1 MSQRIDAFKQSPEL
15 IQKLADFGTSVDDCG
30 IEKTILLLV
39 SIRASQMNGCAFCL
53 DMHVKEAK
61 LNGERELRLYHLP
74 AWRES
79 TLFAPRERAALAW
92 TEALTKLGDLGVSD
106 EIYQRVV
113 AHYSEK
119 ELSDLTFAVMSINA
133 WNRLNIAFRKV
144 PGSADAAF
152 GLDKANLR

>member
-1 MSQRIDAFKQSPEL
+1 MIQRIDAFKQSSEL
-15 IQKLADFGTSVDDCG
+15 VQKLVEFSTAVDACG
-30 IEKTILLLV
+30 IEKTVLLLV

-92 TEALTKLGDLGVSD
+92 TEALTKFGDLGVSD

-113 AHYSEK
+113 AHFSEK

-133 WNRLNIAFRKV
+133 WNRLNIAFRKI

>member
-15 IQKLADFGTSVDDCG
+15 IQKLVEFSTAVDDCG

-61 LNGERELRLYHLP
+61 LHGERELRLYHLP

-92 TEALTKLGDLGVSD
+92 TEALTKLGELGVSD
-106 EIYQRVV
+106 ELYQRVV
-113 AHYSEK
+113 EHYSDK

-133 WNRLNIAFRKV
+133 WNRLNVAFRKA
-144 PGSADAAF
+144 PGSADAVY

>member
-1 MSQRIDAFKQSPEL
+1 MNPRIDAFAQSPEL
-15 IQKLADFGTSVDDCG
+15 IQKLAEFSTTVDDCG
-30 IEKTILLLV
+30 IDKTILLLV
-39 SIRASQMNGCAFCL
+39 SIRASQLNGCAFCL

-61 LNGERELRLYHLP
+61 LHGERELRLYHLP

-79 TLFAPRERAALAW
+79 PLFEPRERAALAW
-92 TEALTKLGDLGVSD
+92 TEALTKLGEHGVPD

-113 AHYSEK
+113 EHYSDK
-119 ELSDLTFAVMSINA
+119 ELSDLTFVVMSINA

-144 PGSADAAF
+144 PGSVDAAY

>member
-1 MSQRIDAFKQSPEL
+1 MSQRIDAFKQSPEQ
-15 IQKLADFGTSVDDCG
+15 IQKLVEFSTCVDDCG

-39 SIRASQMNGCAFCL
+39 SIRASQINGCAFCL
-53 DMHVKEAK
+53 DMHVKEAR

-79 TLFAPRERAALAW
+79 TLFEPRERAALAW
-92 TEALTKLGDLGVSD
+92 TEALTKLGELGVPD
-106 EIYQRVV
+106 ELYERVLK
-113 AHYSEK
+113 HYSEK
-119 ELSDLTFAVMSINA
+119 ELSDLTFAVMAINA

-144 PGSADAAF
+144 PGSADTAY

>member
-15 IQKLADFGTSVDDCG
+15 IQKLVEFSTSVDDCG
-30 IEKTILLLV
+30 IEKNILLLV

-79 TLFAPRERAALAW
+79 PLFEPRERAALAW
-92 TEALTKLGDLGVSD
+92 TEALTKLGELGVSD
-106 EIYQRVV
+106 DLYQRVV
-113 AHYSEK
+113 EHYSDK
-119 ELSDLTFAVMSINA
+119 ELSDLTFAVMAINA

>member
-15 IQKLADFGTSVDDCG
+15 VQKLVEFSNGVDDCG

-39 SIRASQMNGCAFCL
+39 SIRASQLNGCAFCL
-53 DMHVKEAK
+53 DMHVKEAR

-79 TLFAPRERAALAW
+79 TLFDPRERAALAW
-92 TEALTKLGDLGVSD
+92 TEALTKLGEHGVPD
-106 EIYQRVV
+106 DVYNRVLE
-113 AHYSEK
+113 HYSDK
-119 ELSDLTFAVMSINA
+119 ELSDLTFAVMAINA

-152 GLDKANLR
+152 GLDKAGLR

>member
-15 IQKLADFGTSVDDCG
+15 IQKLIEFSTAADNCG
-30 IEKTILLLV
+30 IERTTLLLV
-39 SIRASQMNGCAFCL
+39 SIRASQLNGCAFCL

-61 LNGERELRLYHLP
+61 LHGERELRLYHLP
-74 AWRES
+74 VWRES

-92 TEALTKLGDLGVSD
+92 TEALTKVGDLGLSD
-106 EIYQRVV
+106 EIYQRVA

-152 GLDKANLR
+152 GLDKADLR

>member
-1 MSQRIDAFKQSPEL
+1 MSLRIDAFKQSPVL
-15 IQKLADFGTSVDDCG
+15 VQALADFSARVDDCG

-39 SIRASQMNGCAFCL
+39 SIRASQVNGCAFCL
-53 DMHVKEAK
+53 DLHVKEAK

-79 TLFAPRERAALAW
+79 TLFEPRERAALAW
-92 TEALTKLGDLGVSD
+92 TEALTKLSEHGVPD
-106 EIYQRVV
+106 ELYQRVLG
-113 AHYSEK
+113 HYSEK
-119 ELSDLTFAVMSINA
+119 ELSDLTFAVMAINA

-144 PGSADAAF
+144 PGSADAVF

>member
-1 MSQRIDAFKQSPEL
+1 MNQRIDAFKLSPEL
-15 IQKLADFGTSVDDCG
+15 VQTLAEFSTLVDDCG

-39 SIRASQMNGCAFCL
+39 SIRASQINGCIFCL

-79 TLFAPRERAALAW
+79 PLFELRERAALAW
-92 TEALTKLGDLGVSD
+92 TEALTKLGEGGVSD
-106 EIYQRVV
+106 ELYQRVLGQ
-113 AHYSEK
+113 YSEK
-119 ELSDLTFAVMSINA
+119 ELSDLTFSVMAINA

-144 PGSADAAF
+144 P
-152 GLDKANLR
+152 

>member
-15 IQKLADFGTSVDDCG
+15 IQKLIEFSTAADDCG
-30 IEKTILLLV
+30 IERATLLLV
-39 SIRASQMNGCAFCL
+39 SIRASQLNGCAFCL

-61 LNGERELRLYHLP
+61 LHGERELRLYHLP
-74 AWRES
+74 VWRES

-92 TEALTKLGDLGVSD
+92 TEALTKVGDLGLSD
-106 EIYQRVV
+106 EIYQRVA
-113 AHYSEK
+113 AHYSQK

>member
-15 IQKLADFGTSVDDCG
+15 IQKLAEFSTRVDDCG
-30 IEKTILLLV
+30 IEKTVLLLV
-39 SIRASQMNGCAFCL
+39 SIRASQLNGCAFCL

-92 TEALTKLGDLGVSD
+92 TEALTKLDALGVPD
-106 EIYQRVV
+106 ELYQRVLGQ
-113 AHYSEK
+113 YSEK
-119 ELSDLTFAVMSINA
+119 ELSDLTFAVMAINA

-144 PGSADAAF
+144 PGSADAVF
-152 GLDKANLR
+152 GLEKANLR

>member
-1 MSQRIDAFKQSPEL
+1 MSQRIDAFKQSPEQ
-15 IQKLADFGTSVDDCG
+15 IQKLVEFSTCVDDCG
-30 IEKTILLLV
+30 IEKNILLLV
-39 SIRASQMNGCAFCL
+39 SIRASQINGCAFCL

-79 TLFAPRERAALAW
+79 TLFEPRERAALAW
-92 TEALTKLGDLGVSD
+92 TEALTKLGELGVPD
-106 EIYQRVV
+106 ELYER
-113 AHYSEK
+113 ALKHYSEK
-119 ELSDLTFAVMSINA
+119 ELSDLTFAVMAINA

-144 PGSADAAF
+144 PGSADAAY

>member
-1 MSQRIDAFKQSPEL
+1 MSERIDAFSQSPEL
-15 IQKLADFGTSVDDCG
+15 IQKLIDFSTAVDDCG
-30 IEKTILLLV
+30 IEKPILLLV

-92 TEALTKLGDLGVSD
+92 TEALTKLGELGVSD
-106 EIYQRVV
+106 EIYQRVA
-113 AHYSEK
+113 AHYSDK

-133 WNRLNIAFRKV
+133 WNRLNIAFRKI

>member
-1 MSQRIDAFKQSPEL
+1 MIQRIDAFIQSPEL
-15 IQKLADFGTSVDDCG
+15 TQELVRFSTAVDACG
-30 IEKTILLLV
+30 IDKTILLLV
-39 SIRASQMNGCAFCL
+39 SIRASQVNGCAFCL
-53 DMHVKEAK
+53 DLHVKEAK
-61 LNGERELRLYHLP
+61 LHGERELRLYHLP

-92 TEALTKLGDLGVSD
+92 TEALTKLGELGVTD
-106 EIYQRVV
+106 EIYQRVS
-113 AHYSEK
+113 AHYLDK

-133 WNRLNIAFRKV
+133 WNRLNIAFRKI